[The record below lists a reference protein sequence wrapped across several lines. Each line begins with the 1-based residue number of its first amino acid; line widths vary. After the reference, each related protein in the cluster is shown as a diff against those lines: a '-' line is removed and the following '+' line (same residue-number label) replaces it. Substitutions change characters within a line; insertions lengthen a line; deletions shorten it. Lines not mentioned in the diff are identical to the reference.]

1 MLQPWVGTAGAETQ
15 KLCQCGFLSQPN
27 KMAKRYCAQRAL
39 ELILEDREVFDD
51 DVEGEDSEE
60 EV

>member
-1 MLQPWVGTAGAETQ
+1 
-15 KLCQCGFLSQPN
+15 
-27 KMAKRYCAQRAL
+27 MAKRYSAQRAL

-60 EV
+60 EVSEFEDHISENSV